1 MKIHPIGESSHNT
14 AVHLTNIEID
24 STNFKEISRTGRL
37 RWKIENEGFNE
48 QKNGGYNL
56 SHKFVHKSHD
66 TGCNYYQCL
75 QIAHIINQLN
85 TLSVEFKKRLNANAN
100 ESVKSLLEFA
110 ISALFHT
117 DFDTVII
124 QSILEKN
131 CQFRY

>member
-1 MKIHPIGESSHNT
+1 MQ
-14 AVHLTNIEID
+14 L
-24 STNFKEISRTGRL
+24 L
-37 RWKIENEGFNE
+37 
-48 QKNGGYNL
+48 
-56 SHKFVHKSHD
+56 
-66 TGCNYYQCL
+66 CL

-117 DFDTVII
+117 DFDMVVI